1 LESRQE
7 KKCAVAGEIPAV
19 HSKEAKAAFAK
30 KRKALKDVAAATAAK
45 KQKPARMGRSPMA
58 WIRLPRSPHTS
69 AWRADA
75 TVCSRAYSLFL
86 FLYTSPVYPTLLLYS
101 VV

>member
-30 KRKALKDVAAATAAK
+30 KHKALEDISK
-45 KQKPARMGRSPMA
+45 S
-58 WIRLPRSPHTS
+58 
-69 AWRADA
+69 
-75 TVCSRAYSLFL
+75 
-86 FLYTSPVYPTLLLYS
+86 
-101 VV
+101 